1 MNFDRINLYLRL
13 SKMQNVKS
21 ICVIFLLFKIKYRF
35 TNRSCVETPVA
46 TLVFA
51 NGKFK
56 SDIKFLFHPVYIS
69 KQMYVE
75 LKLWHF
81 ILFSAITKLKFSVMN
96 MIYAEINL
104 WSFKSA

>member
-1 MNFDRINLYLRL
+1 
-13 SKMQNVKS
+13 MQNVKS

-81 ILFSAITKLKFSVMN
+81 TLFRYHKIKIFRDEYDICRNKFVV
-96 MIYAEINL
+96 
-104 WSFKSA
+104 F